1 MNTKSR
7 EYKKLSDEEIV
18 KLVISKDHDL
28 YEFLVRRYQKKLLS
42 YVGYYIPDY
51 DKAADVV
58 QDVFIK
64 TYVNLKGFN
73 SHLKFSSWLY
83 RIAHNEAINAIKK
96 YRREISLED
105 NENFEE
111 AFLEHAKD
119 IESSFEK
126 KETKEMLKEC
136 VHKLQLKYE
145 EVIILYYFEEKSYEE
160 ISDVLR
166 ISVGAV
172 GTRINRAKKMLQQT
186 CKNLKKGGKN
196 VKK

>member
-7 EYKKLSDEEIV
+7 EYQNLSDEEIV
-18 KLVISKDHDL
+18 KLVICKDHNF
-28 YEFLVRRYQKKLLS
+28 YEFLVRRYQKKLHS

-58 QDVFIK
+58 QEVFIK
-64 TYVNLKGFN
+64 TYINLHGFN

-96 YRREISLED
+96 YHKEVSLED

-111 AFLEHAKD
+111 AFFEHAKD
-119 IESSFEK
+119 IESTFEK
-126 KETKEMLKEC
+126 KEIKKMLKDC
-136 VHKLQLKYE
+136 IHKLPLKYE

-172 GTRINRAKKMLQQT
+172 GTRINRAKSMLKKS
-186 CKNLKKGGKN
+186 CKNLGKGGKN
-196 VKK
+196 VSK

>member
-7 EYKKLSDEEIV
+7 EYKNLSDEEIV
-18 KLVISKDHDL
+18 KLVISKDHNL

-64 TYVNLKGFN
+64 SYINLQGFN

-83 RIAHNEAINAIKK
+83 RIAHNESINAIKK
-96 YRREISLED
+96 YHREVSLEG
-105 NENFEE
+105 NENFE
-111 AFLEHAKD
+111 AVFLDHTKN
-119 IESSFEK
+119 IEEIFEK
-126 KETKEMLKEC
+126 KELRENLKRA
-136 VHKLQLKYE
+136 VHRLPFKYE

-166 ISVGAV
+166 ISLGAV
-172 GTRINRAKKMLQQT
+172 GTRINRAKKMLVELYTQHP
-186 CKNLKKGGKN
+186 
-196 VKK
+196 